1 MSGLTPDVGAG
12 FPGEDLPGA
21 YRFSMFRS
29 MADMSPETVTLAD
42 LRMFISEGLCA
53 ELVDRIRAE
62 PDKARRSELKRGLP
76 CVTISGEFAGGHKA
90 GQLVRHS
97 GLLCVDFDAAD
108 NPDMAG
114 RAGEWRDRLAKD
126 EAAML
131 AFVSASGNGVA
142 VVCRIEPERH
152 AEAFDALRE
161 HFRIRYGLTADRS
174 CGDVTRLRFLS
185 HDPGLAENPSP
196 RVLRNYSLA
205 AQPQPERER
214 PGLLCA
220 AAPALAKGRR
230 EEILSALERVSPDD
244 RQVWL
249 DVGMAIHSEAPGLEG
264 FNLWRVWSE
273 FNDTAAKFN
282 EPDLERVWRSFGQ
295 RSGIGMGTLFK
306 LAYNAGWPAGM
317 TKESGS
323 PVPPSDGLTAAYGLP
338 LVGDGEKL
346 VINQMRFSAQY
357 VRSSGVVHDP
367 TLKRFYVYEE
377 DTGLWRHQSDDATLE
392 RLSETF
398 AWLLAEVGAE
408 GLLRS
413 RSASMLKGLRELAR
427 GIAEARDVFA
437 KRPAAIHVANG
448 MLVIGN
454 DGAVTLEPFGPQWYS
469 RNRSEI
475 RWNPDAD
482 CPRFKRELLLSAMDG
497 DDAGLIQRYA
507 GQCLL
512 GFNRSQTFLVL
523 RGTAG
528 GGKSTLANVI
538 EGVIGRHNVSELRV
552 MQLNER
558 FELVRFVGR
567 TLLSGK
573 DVPGDFLNSK
583 SAHVIKALVGGDTL
597 EGEAK
602 HGNES
607 FAVPGIFNVM
617 ISTNTRLRVKL
628 DSDAGAWRR
637 RMLIVDYA
645 RPKVARPVP
654 GFDALLLR
662 EEGEGILRWAVEGA
676 VRLMRELRDFGVIQL
691 TDAQSRRVDDLLSE
705 SDSVRSFV
713 RECVVA
719 CHGGEVT
726 IQDLAAAYRD
736 YCEARDWEP
745 LRERQFQAE
754 LPDAMLDF
762 HRAGRRNDI
771 RAGGKAAR
779 GFKGVRL
786 QPYGG
791 GAGGSAVGAGPDASD
806 GLREVDAGEADLFD
820 GASPIEGGFS
830 DGSDG
835 LFKVNAY
842 ENENSDVITSGEPSE
857 ASAPEEVPF

>member
-1 MSGLTPDVGAG
+1 LVG
-12 FPGEDLPGA
+12 
-21 YRFSMFRS
+21 
-29 MADMSPETVTLAD
+29 
-42 LRMFISEGLCA
+42 
-53 ELVDRIRAE
+53 RIRSE

-76 CVTISGEFAGGHKA
+76 CVTLSGEFAGGHKA
-90 GQLVRHS
+90 ENLVRHS
-97 GLLCVDFDAAD
+97 GLLCLDFDAAD
-108 NPDMAG
+108 NPCLEG
-114 RAGEWRDRLAKD
+114 HSGEWRDRLAKD
-126 EAAML
+126 SAVAM

-142 VVCRIEPERH
+142 AVCRIDPERH
-152 AEAFDALRE
+152 TESFDALRE
-161 HFRIRYGLTADRS
+161 HFRIGHGLSADKS
-174 CGDVTRLRFLS
+174 CRDVSRLRYLS
-185 HDPGLAENPSP
+185 HDPGVAENPAACVFMCHLPVSP
-196 RVLRNYSLA
+196 PPPARG
-205 AQPQPERER
+205 RER
-214 PGLLCA
+214 PAFPCA
-220 AAPALAKGRR
+220 PAPALPKERR
-230 EEILSALERVSPDD
+230 EEVLAALERVSPDD
-244 RQVWL
+244 RQAWL

-264 FNLWRVWSE
+264 YNLWRVWSE
-273 FNDTAAKFN
+273 FNDTGAKFD
-282 EPDLERVWRSFGQ
+282 EQDLERVWRSFGQ

-306 LAYNAGWPAGM
+306 LAYNAGWKGVPM
-317 TKESGS
+317 NVVQP
-323 PVPPSDGLTAAYGLP
+323 PVPAADGLTEAYGPP
-338 LVGDGEKL
+338 LVGSEDKPA
-346 VINQMRFSAQY
+346 INQMRFAAQY
-357 VRSSGVVHDP
+357 VRDSGVVHDP
-367 TLKRFYVYEE
+367 TLKRFYVYEA

-398 AWLLAEVGAE
+398 AWLLTEEKFE
-408 GLLRS
+408 GLLS
-413 RSASMLKGLRELAR
+413 CRSASMLKGLRELAR
-427 GIAEARDVFA
+427 GIAEARDVFVN
-437 KRPAAIHVANG
+437 RPAAIHVANG
-448 MLVIGN
+448 MLVIGD
-454 DGAVTLEPFGPQWYS
+454 DGRVTLEPFGRQWYS

-475 RWNPDAD
+475 RWNPGAE
-482 CPRFKRELLLSAMDG
+482 CPRFKSELILSAMDA

-512 GFNRSQTFLVL
+512 GVNRSQTFLVL

-552 MQLNER
+552 MQLTER

-583 SAHVIKALVGGDTL
+583 PSHVIKALVGGDTL

-607 FAVPGIFNVM
+607 FAVPGLFNVM

-645 RPKVARPVP
+645 RPKVVRPVP

-676 VRLMRELRDFGVIQL
+676 VRLQQELRDFGVIQL
-691 TDAQSRRVDDLLSE
+691 TETQRRRVDDLLSE

-719 CHGGEVT
+719 CHRGEVA
-726 IQDLAAAYRD
+726 IQDLATAYRD

-754 LPDAMLDF
+754 LPDAMLDI

-771 RAGGKAAR
+771 RSGGKAVR
-779 GFKGVRL
+779 GFRGVRL

-791 GAGGSAVGAGPDASD
+791 GSGGSAAVASPDASD
-806 GLREVDAGEADLFD
+806 GLREVAVSEGDLFD
-820 GASPIEGGFS
+820 GESSSECGFP
-830 DGSDG
+830 DASDG
-835 LFKVNAY
+835 LSKVNAY
-842 ENENSDVITSGEPSE
+842 EKENSDVITSGQPSE
-857 ASAPEEVPF
+857 ASEPEELPF